1 MQTLSRPSAKPTSA
15 NTADWTVVE
24 TQFNSKQL
32 HHQETVFTLG
42 NGYLGT
48 RGTFEEGYPN
58 DLPATFIH
66 GVYDDVAV
74 VHTELVNC
82 PDWLPLVICFAGE
95 RFRLDQGKVLDY
107 ERRLD
112 LNQGLMQRR
121 VSWQSPKGQ
130 IVNLQFER
138 FASLADR
145 HVLAIRCLVT
155 PVNFSGLVEVQASI
169 NGYAD
174 NQGVM
179 HWNWLDQDIIQNN
192 SAWLLM
198 RSRHTNIELGMA
210 THLSVSCENTLLRSF
225 GCQGYPT
232 VTTCF
237 QAQPGKTVAIE
248 KIVTVFT
255 SRDCKNPAQTAQ
267 EKLKD
272 LFYGWDSGNDC
283 YEMLRRLHIQ
293 TWAQEWQTCDVVIEG
308 DSKAQLAVR
317 YNLFQILA
325 VAPRDDDRVSIP
337 AKTLSGF
344 AYRGHVF
351 WDTEIFVVPFLIFT
365 KPELAR
371 NLLTY
376 RYHTLAGARKKAKD
390 AGFAGAMYA
399 WESAATGEEVT
410 PRWIP
415 TPSGELVRI
424 WCGDRELHI
433 NSDVAYAVWQYWQAT
448 EDDDWMC
455 DYGAEIILD
464 TANFWAS
471 CVEWNGDRQCYELKN
486 VIGPDENHEIVDN
499 SAFTNSMVQWHLPTA
514 FSVLSWLRKEYPD
527 WSTELEQKLN
537 ITATHLEKWAD
548 IIDKILILHNK
559 ETGLIEEFE
568 GFFAR
573 EDINLADYEP
583 RTRSRQAILGIE
595 GANQRQVLKQADVL
609 MLMYLLRDKYDRQ
622 TLQKNWDYYE
632 PRTDHT
638 YGSSLGPAI
647 HAILACD
654 LDKLDEAYTHFMR
667 AALVDLEDVRGN
679 ANEGIHAASAGGVW
693 QAIVFGFAGV
703 KLTENG
709 PVATPKLPPG
719 WTRLKFRFQWRDR
732 LYEFDLKPTTIKGVI
747 FDLDGVITNTDE
759 YHYLSWQKLADE
771 EGLPF
776 DLPINEALQGLPRRE
791 SLLLL
796 LGDRQVSEE
805 KFHEMMIRK
814 NRYYLEFIEN
824 ISPADLLPGVGNL
837 LAELQANNIRIGIS
851 SSSKNAK
858 EVLQGLGILD
868 KVDAIADGNS
878 VIQPKPAP
886 DTFLHA
892 ALQLNLAPSACLVI
906 EDAEAG
912 VKAALASGM
921 SVIGLGSI
929 ERVGNAHLVLE
940 NLEKVNWQNLV
951 EQISH
956 VQKSVLPSHVA
967 CDVEI
972 QKISVLHKEN
982 SPKKHWAANNIYLI
996 R

>member
-337 AKTLSGF
+337 AKTLSG
-344 AYRGHVF
+344 
-351 WDTEIFVVPFLIFT
+351 
-365 KPELAR
+365 
-371 NLLTY
+371 
-376 RYHTLAGARKKAKD
+376 
-390 AGFAGAMYA
+390 
-399 WESAATGEEVT
+399 
-410 PRWIP
+410 
-415 TPSGELVRI
+415 
-424 WCGDRELHI
+424 DR
-433 NSDVAYAVWQYWQAT
+433 
-448 EDDDWMC
+448 
-455 DYGAEIILD
+455 
-464 TANFWAS
+464 
-471 CVEWNGDRQCYELKN
+471 
-486 VIGPDENHEIVDN
+486 
-499 SAFTNSMVQWHLPTA
+499 
-514 FSVLSWLRKEYPD
+514 
-527 WSTELEQKLN
+527 
-537 ITATHLEKWAD
+537 
-548 IIDKILILHNK
+548 
-559 ETGLIEEFE
+559 
-568 GFFAR
+568 
-573 EDINLADYEP
+573 
-583 RTRSRQAILGIE
+583 
-595 GANQRQVLKQADVL
+595 
-609 MLMYLLRDKYDRQ
+609 
-622 TLQKNWDYYE
+622 
-632 PRTDHT
+632 
-638 YGSSLGPAI
+638 
-647 HAILACD
+647 
-654 LDKLDEAYTHFMR
+654 
-667 AALVDLEDVRGN
+667 
-679 ANEGIHAASAGGVW
+679 
-693 QAIVFGFAGV
+693 
-703 KLTENG
+703 
-709 PVATPKLPPG
+709 
-719 WTRLKFRFQWRDR
+719 
-732 LYEFDLKPTTIKGVI
+732 
-747 FDLDGVITNTDE
+747 
-759 YHYLSWQKLADE
+759 
-771 EGLPF
+771 
-776 DLPINEALQGLPRRE
+776 
-791 SLLLL
+791 
-796 LGDRQVSEE
+796 
-805 KFHEMMIRK
+805 
-814 NRYYLEFIEN
+814 
-824 ISPADLLPGVGNL
+824 
-837 LAELQANNIRIGIS
+837 
-851 SSSKNAK
+851 
-858 EVLQGLGILD
+858 
-868 KVDAIADGNS
+868 
-878 VIQPKPAP
+878 
-886 DTFLHA
+886 
-892 ALQLNLAPSACLVI
+892 
-906 EDAEAG
+906 
-912 VKAALASGM
+912 
-921 SVIGLGSI
+921 
-929 ERVGNAHLVLE
+929 
-940 NLEKVNWQNLV
+940 
-951 EQISH
+951 
-956 VQKSVLPSHVA
+956 KSVV
-967 CDVEI
+967 
-972 QKISVLHKEN
+972 
-982 SPKKHWAANNIYLI
+982 
-996 R
+996 